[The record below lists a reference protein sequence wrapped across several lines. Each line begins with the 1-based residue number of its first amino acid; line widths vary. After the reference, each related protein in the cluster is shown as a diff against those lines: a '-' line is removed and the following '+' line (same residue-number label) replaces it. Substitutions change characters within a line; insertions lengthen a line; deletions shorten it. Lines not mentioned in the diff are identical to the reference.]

1 MMCWSGEPFREAISL
16 SSDQATMS
24 AVTFNTWRAKRVARV
39 RESGRAMSE
48 RASSVG
54 RSVEVNTHRPTGSP
68 GVQLEVLTFR
78 RHSMADRFLSAN
90 EQSA

>member
-48 RASSVG
+48 RARVG
-54 RSVEVNTHRPTGSP
+54 RSRSIHTAQPGRPVS
-68 GVQLEVLTFR
+68 
-78 RHSMADRFLSAN
+78 SSKY
-90 EQSA
+90 

>member
-54 RSVEVNTHRPTGSP
+54 RGQYTPPNRVARCPARSTDVS
-68 GVQLEVLTFR
+68 
-78 RHSMADRFLSAN
+78 SALDG
-90 EQSA
+90 